1 MIKISLNRKK
11 NIRASRKKD
20 SDIFIELIK
29 QSIRSTDRANPQSQP
44 YAAKP

>member
-1 MIKISLNRKK
+1 MIKISLNREKK
-11 NIRASRKKD
+11 YPSLKD